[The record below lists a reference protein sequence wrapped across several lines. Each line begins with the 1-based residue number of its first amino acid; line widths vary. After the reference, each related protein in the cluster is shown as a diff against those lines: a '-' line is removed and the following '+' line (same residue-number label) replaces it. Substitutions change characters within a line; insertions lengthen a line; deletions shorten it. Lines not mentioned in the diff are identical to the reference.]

1 MQGQK
6 FDPDGDYVKEFVPE
20 LNNIPKKYIH
30 NPWEMSMED
39 QKKHN
44 FEIGTSYPAPIVDL
58 KETRNR
64 ALSAFKTIS

>member
-1 MQGQK
+1 MQVHILEFLIILQGQK

-39 QKKHN
+39 QKK
-44 FEIGTSYPAPIVDL
+44 L
-58 KETRNR
+58 
-64 ALSAFKTIS
+64 